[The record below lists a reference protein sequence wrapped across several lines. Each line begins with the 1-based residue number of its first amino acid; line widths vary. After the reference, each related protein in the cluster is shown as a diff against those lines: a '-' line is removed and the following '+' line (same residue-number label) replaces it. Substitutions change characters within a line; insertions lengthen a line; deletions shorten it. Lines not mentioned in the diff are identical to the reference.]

1 MPVRKPKPIR
11 VKPEYGYV
19 FVHDDRYF
27 DWVSSI
33 FGSHIRV
40 LAETPRPKGGWPKNL
55 KRVKVSV
62 VLPKKKR
69 KP

>member
-1 MPVRKPKPIR
+1 MPARKPKPVR
-11 VKPEYGYV
+11 VRPEYGYA
-19 FVHDDRYF
+19 FVHDDGYF
-27 DWVSSI
+27 DWVGSL
-33 FGSHIRV
+33 FGAHIRV
-40 LAETPRPKGGWPKNL
+40 LAENPYPKGGWPKNL